1 MAFTLMTVL
10 NENNYRER
18 ITYYSDKV
26 WKPLLDLIPEIEI
39 IEKFGDDSE
48 ARLLLEKG
56 IFSMFPYEEHE
67 IVERFRQ
74 VCIHIQIMIDFRWWE
89 WDDGKQ
95 MVSDDG
101 FDYDR
106 IDIPTKCKI
115 ISAIV
120 RNDHFSSG
128 RLIEAFE
135 SGLMLK
141 VLKSIQRQLG

>member
-18 ITYYSDKV
+18 ITSYSDKV

-120 RNDHFSSG
+120 RNDHFSS
-128 RLIEAFE
+128 LNY
-135 SGLMLK
+135 S
-141 VLKSIQRQLG
+141 

>member
-1 MAFTLMTVL
+1 MTVL

-18 ITYYSDKV
+18 ITSYSDKV

-101 FDYDR
+101 FDYD
-106 IDIPTKCKI
+106 
-115 ISAIV
+115 SV
-120 RNDHFSSG
+120 YSG
-128 RLIEAFE
+128 PN
-135 SGLMLK
+135 
-141 VLKSIQRQLG
+141 